1 MKRIYKKRTRSA
13 IKEKALNQI
22 KETRSKMY
30 EEHPE
35 LFKAIEL
42 LVKQSQKQSAV
53 KEDSI
58 AIDKEKNIE
67 TGIHYKPIHEMSY
80 YRKKNNLPVT
90 NSISTKLVSIPIHP
104 NLSNSDVDRIIKT
117 INQII

>member
-42 LVKQSQKQSAV
+42 LVKQSQKQGV
-53 KEDSI
+53 VQEDSI

-67 TGIHYKPIHEMSY
+67 TVLRFISLKPESSQIKADL
-80 YRKKNNLPVT
+80 KKILN
-90 NSISTKLVSIPIHP
+90 
-104 NLSNSDVDRIIKT
+104 
-117 INQII
+117 